1 MRIKTALIAAVLL
14 LPAVSLSGYSFIH
27 FDKSR
32 SGLSFD
38 SVKTV
43 AEDSRGFVWIGT
55 YNGLC
60 RYDGSRI
67 TAYGPDELGTSSGFI
82 SALCPVGDGNVWIG
96 TEGGLVFYRFVSDSF
111 SSIPGFPS
119 NRIFALASCPDG
131 SALAGVRDRG
141 LYRLSSSGGFSKLP
155 VYDGEGKPVENVY
168 RIAVTSGQRV
178 FIASYCDDLYELE
191 DSVAV
196 PLKPGFFKGDDIE
209 GLALDMQGKLWVAS
223 KRHGLCAV
231 NINNSS
237 VTFACPL
244 PKDARSV
251 NVGISGRYVW
261 FCTTAGLFR
270 HDPSSGSNLQIKHVQ
285 GDRFSLSE
293 NYVNAAF
300 TDSSGGLWVATASSG
315 LDYCGDFFDN
325 FKKIRFL
332 DTGESLCNCGITSFA
347 QLPSGRV
354 FVGTEQ
360 MGLLVFDPESLTLR
374 RYRGSASLP
383 VDVRALCA
391 DGKDLWVGSNK
402 GLVRISSSGALKSYE
417 SLGDGGSR
425 LDNRVVSI
433 FRSQEGDLYVGT
445 NLGVCRYDRE
455 TDSFNYLPLSRG
467 VAVEGMA
474 QDSGGTM
481 WFATY
486 SGGLFS
492 HNQRNGEVV
501 HFCRTGGSCIPAM
514 MSSVC
519 VDNSG
524 KVWALSFS
532 SGIYEKSGDDFTR
545 HSRLSLRSLPSDISY
560 IALADNSSRLWIS
573 TDGGLVE
580 FQPSAA
586 MVRVFTEFDGLLCN
600 KLNKSALRL
609 SDSRMLFG
617 CEDGFII
624 FDPERIAATTG
635 TSLVSL
641 TDLKINGSPVRGDLN
656 IDCASTLTLAPG
668 EKNISLNFAV
678 PSSVTRGADCIFCR
692 LEGYEDSWRDVS
704 GSRSV
709 EYYNLPKGRYTLRVS
724 TISGTGQRRS
734 AHKPVQV
741 VVKPGFFESVA
752 GILMII
758 LLAVVVVALAMS
770 WFYNRVMNSQRAN
783 HESRESNLQSQL
795 YHEKMGFF
803 ANVIH
808 EIKTPLTL
816 IRTPL
821 HKLMLDENLSSDQKE
836 DVELIGRSTDYLDNL
851 VKELLEFITVEEH
864 GFVIELSN
872 VDMVER
878 LGFVYSNYLEVARG
892 RNLRLSYIRPAE
904 KEIMCAV
911 DSRAFSKI
919 LNNLM
924 SNALKYAESFI
935 EMELRHDAEKLELFV
950 RNDGPSIPADRR
962 ESIFS
967 PFVHY
972 EEKDAGQSFGIGLP
986 LARKMAELHGGSLT
1000 LSDRSDVVEFV
1011 LSIPVK
1017 LVQSQAKIDDEA
1029 AEEDFTPVS
1038 NMPLLL
1044 IVEDNASLLGYL
1056 KRKLSVE
1063 YKVIAVPSAEK
1074 ALEKMSRYKVDL
1086 LLTDLGLQS
1095 MSGVELVAKVKS
1107 MPSLA
1112 HIPVIVLSAVSTV
1125 RTKIRCMENGA
1136 AMYIEKPFSLDYLM
1150 SCIKSVLENRKSI
1163 KNAYAPVPDAGEKLR
1178 NALPDRDDEFIRR
1191 VDRLIADNIADPG
1204 LNNKRIEEALFVSH
1218 SSLNRRMKE
1227 LFGTTPNDYIR
1238 KKRLDLAAE
1247 ILGRGGTLVSDVCYA
1262 VGFNSPSYFAKCFK
1276 ERFGVLPA
1284 EYIKEKNVVPDEE

>member
-1 MRIKTALIAAVLL
+1 MRFKTAIIAAVLL
-14 LPAVSLSGYSFIH
+14 FPAVSLSGYSFIH
-27 FDKSR
+27 FDKSG

-38 SVKTV
+38 GVKTV

-60 RYDGSRI
+60 RYDGSCI
-67 TAYGPDELGTSSGFI
+67 TAYGADELGTSAAFI
-82 SALCPVGDGNVWIG
+82 SSLCPVGGGDVWVG
-96 TEGGLVFYRFVSDSF
+96 TEGGLVLYRFSSDSF
-111 SSIPGFPS
+111 NTIPGFPS
-119 NRIFALASCPDG
+119 DRVFALASCPDG
-131 SALAGVRDRG
+131 SVLAGIRGRG
-141 LYRLSSSGGFSKLP
+141 LYRLSSSGGFSKVP
-155 VYDGEGKPVENVY
+155 VYGEEGNPIEEVY
-168 RIAVTSGQRV
+168 RIAVTSEQRV

-196 PLKPGFFKGDDIE
+196 PLKSGFFKGDNIE

-237 VTFACPL
+237 VTLACPL
-244 PKDARSV
+244 PRDARPV
-251 NVGISGRYVW
+251 NVGFSGRYAW
-261 FCTTAGLFR
+261 FCTSAGLFR
-270 HDPSSGSNLQIKHVQ
+270 HDPSSGSNMEIRHIP

-300 TDSSGGLWVATASSG
+300 TDSSGGLWVATGGSG
-315 LDYCGDFFDN
+315 LDYCSDFFDN
-325 FKKIRFL
+325 FKKFRFL
-332 DTGESLCNCGITSFA
+332 DTGESLSGCGVTSFA
-347 QLPSGRV
+347 QLPSGEV

-360 MGLLVFDPESLTLR
+360 MGLLVFDPLSLSLR
-374 RYRGSASLP
+374 RFRGSVSLP
-383 VDVRALCA
+383 ADIRALCV
-391 DGKDLWVGSNK
+391 DGKDLWAGSNK
-402 GLVRISSSGALKSYE
+402 GLVRISPSGSLKSYVD
-417 SLGDGGSR
+417 LGDGGSL
-425 LDNRVVSI
+425 LDNRVISI

-445 NLGVCRYDRE
+445 NVGVCRYDRE
-455 TDSFNYLPLSRG
+455 ADRFNFLPVARG

-486 SGGLFS
+486 SGGVFS
-492 HNQRNGEVV
+492 YNQRNGEVV
-501 HFCRTGGSCIPAM
+501 QFCRNSGSCIPGM

-519 VDNSG
+519 VDGSG
-524 KVWALSFS
+524 KVWALSFG
-532 SGIYEKSGDDFTR
+532 SGIFERSGEGFTR
-545 HSRLSLRSLPSDISY
+545 HSRLSLRSLPSDIAY
-560 IALADNSSRLWIS
+560 MALSDKSSRLWIS
-573 TDGGLVE
+573 TDRGLVE
-580 FQPSAA
+580 FHPSNARI
-586 MVRVFTEFDGLLCN
+586 RVFTEFDGLLCD
-600 KLNKSALRL
+600 KFSKSALSL

-617 CEDGFII
+617 CEDGFIL
-624 FDPERIAATTG
+624 FDPERIAATPG

-641 TDLKINGSPVRGDLN
+641 TGLRMNGSPMRGN
-656 IDCASTLTLAPG
+656 INIECASTLTLSPG
-668 EKNISLNFAV
+668 EKNIAIDFAS
-678 PSSVTRGADCIFCR
+678 PSSITRGADCIFCR
-692 LEGYEDSWRDVS
+692 LDGYEDSWRDVS
-704 GSRSV
+704 GSRTV

-724 TISGTGQRRS
+724 TISETGQRRS
-734 AHKPVQV
+734 AHKPVQI

-752 GILMII
+752 GILMIT
-758 LLAVVVVALAMS
+758 LLAAAVVALALS
-770 WFYNRVMNSQRAN
+770 WFYSRVINSQKAT
-783 HESRESNLQSQL
+783 HESRENSLQSQL

-836 DVELIGRSTDYLDNL
+836 DVEMIGSSTDYLDKL

-864 GFVIELSN
+864 GFVMELSN
-872 VDMVER
+872 VNMVER
-878 LGFVYSNYLEVARG
+878 MGFLYSNYLEVARG
-892 RNLRLSYIRPAE
+892 RNLKLSYIRPAE
-904 KEIMCAV
+904 NEIMCAV
-911 DSRAFSKI
+911 DSRAYAKI
-919 LNNLM
+919 VNNLM

-935 EMELRHDAEKLELFV
+935 ELELRHDSEKLEFFV
-950 RNDGPSIPADRR
+950 RNDGPAIPAGRR

-972 EEKDAGQSFGIGLP
+972 EQNDAGQSFGIGLP
-986 LARKMAELHGGSLT
+986 LARKMAELHGGSLI
-1000 LSDRSDVVEFV
+1000 LSDRSDIVEFV
-1011 LSIPVK
+1011 LSIPIK
-1017 LVQSQAKIDDEA
+1017 LVQSQTELQEEA
-1029 AEEDFTPVS
+1029 GEDLTPVS

-1044 IVEDNASLLGYL
+1044 IVEDNVSLLGYL
-1056 KRKLSVE
+1056 KRKLSSE

-1086 LLTDLGLQS
+1086 LLTDLGLHS

-1107 MPSLA
+1107 TPSLA
-1112 HIPVIVLSAVSTV
+1112 HIPIIVLSAVSTV

-1136 AMYIEKPFSLDYLM
+1136 AMYIEKPFTLDYLM

-1163 KNAYAPVPDAGEKLR
+1163 KNAYAPVPDAGEMLR

-1284 EYIKEKNVVPDEE
+1284 EYIKGKNVAPDEE